1 MNWLFNHF
9 KQTVVEHEQ
18 NTLNTGHSNEEI
30 TMKIIKGLWLNVK
43 PVDMDVL
50 QTCKVAKC
58 NQKKNY
64 CAVNMSEL
72 SCLKNYSPLI
82 CL

>member
-30 TMKIIKGLWLNVK
+30 TMKIIKGL
-43 PVDMDVL
+43 
-50 QTCKVAKC
+50 
-58 NQKKNY
+58 
-64 CAVNMSEL
+64 
-72 SCLKNYSPLI
+72 
-82 CL
+82 